1 MTDQLEPTPATAP
14 EEAVLLCTNAWKRAY
29 DLAFIDAERQNSDRE
44 KEQEERQAL
53 QEQNGDNPDDDY
65 EEEDDDDEDDID
77 PERFAR
83 QQAAIA
89 FRDAIPPLSG
99 YENTCGFIASV
110 TYAMLHDIF
119 SYPECQNLL
128 AASKVALAALRVQP
142 RPPRSQAQKTR
153 KNSENCPNTS
163 ANSAPSEPPLN

>member
-1 MTDQLEPTPATAP
+1 MTDQPEPAPATAP

-29 DLAFIDAERQNSDRE
+29 DLSFIDAERQNHERE

-53 QEQNGDNPDDDY
+53 QEQNGDDPDDEY
-65 EEEDDDDEDDID
+65 EDDDEDEID

-83 QQAAIA
+83 RQAAAA

-99 YENTCGFIASV
+99 YENACGFIACV
-110 TYAMLHDIF
+110 TYAMLHDIL

-142 RPPRSQAQKTR
+142 RPPKSQAQKTR

-163 ANSAPSEPPLN
+163 AISAPSESPLI